1 MHDPDNA
8 SQKAQKDYGA
18 GLTQSKEETI
28 SPREQMLRQAI
39 KLTAGDRNKTYG
51 PPYQNM
57 KQTAELF
64 NAYLRNRPL
73 ARLGQELDAHDM
85 AVFMILA
92 KISRIAKTPNHEDS
106 WTDIAA
112 YAGIGH
118 ECAGQ
123 ETPKTM
129 NLGNSDSFYKGKV

>member
-1 MHDPDNA
+1 MESYIIPTGNA
-8 SQKAQKDYGA
+8 ED
-18 GLTQSKEETI
+18 I

-39 KLTAGDRNKTYG
+39 AITTKKRSAYG
-51 PPYQNM
+51 TPYQNM

-64 NAYLRNRPL
+64 NAYLNNRPL
-73 ARLGQELDAHDM
+73 ARLGRELDAHDM

-92 KISRIAKTPNHEDS
+92 KISRIATTPDHEDS

-118 ECAGQ
+118 ECAAQ
-123 ETPKTM
+123 EST
-129 NLGNSDSFYKGKV
+129 KGIQLNQKKASE